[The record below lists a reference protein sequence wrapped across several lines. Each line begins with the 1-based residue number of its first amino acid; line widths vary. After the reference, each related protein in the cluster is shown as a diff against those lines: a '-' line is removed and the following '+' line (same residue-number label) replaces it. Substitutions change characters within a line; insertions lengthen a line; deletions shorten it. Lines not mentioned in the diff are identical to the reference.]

1 MGEYAY
7 QKKTAQPVQ
16 APKAMQ
22 ADRVR
27 FHSVPNSLFVGQ
39 DDRIDSN
46 LGALMRERV
55 AALQRQIPSAEREA
69 DRLSQGITA
78 TTPEGVRQQ
87 MGEKLGAD
95 FSNVRMYTDQ
105 SAANK
110 ADRMGAKAYTSGQ
123 NVYFGSGGFVPQ
135 VAAHELV
142 HTVQQGAVEGVGV
155 QQSVSF
161 GTVQMC
167 PDEKG
172 KTKNSNKTNPRKEPG
187 TASGGENKRNP
198 KKMMHG
204 SQGNIGIIPKQV
216 ADNLRG
222 KQYENFDQFR
232 QDIWRE
238 IGNSEYAQ
246 EFAQHNIARMK
257 KGLAPVAVAGQQYG
271 KISSYVFHHKN
282 PIHNGGGVY
291 DFDNMIMLT
300 PRMHQAILDPKYHF
314 NK

>member
-1 MGEYAY
+1 MAEYAY
-7 QKKTAQPVQ
+7 QKKDAQAVRTPKVQ
-16 APKAMQ
+16 Q
-22 ADRVR
+22 ADPVR

-39 DDRIDSN
+39 GDRTDSN
-46 LGALMRERV
+46 LGAVMRERV

-87 MGEKLGAD
+87 MGQRLGAD

-142 HTVQQGAVEGVGV
+142 HTVQQGGVEGVGV

-167 PDEKG
+167 PEEEDGPENIPTVLYNGQQCPVYRGGGIFQVGDSDIRINRETG
-172 KTKNSNKTNPRKEPG
+172 KVRTSHGISVNVNAQALRRFGGAYRIDSLPEGLRIIQRGQNPEHFEIVP
-187 TASGGENKRNP
+187 SHEMP
-198 KKMMHG
+198 
-204 SQGNIGIIPKQV
+204 
-216 ADNLRG
+216 
-222 KQYENFDQFR
+222 R
-232 QDIWRE
+232 QDFQDLLNR
-238 IGNSEYAQ
+238 
-246 EFAQHNIARMK
+246 
-257 KGLAPVAVAGQQYG
+257 
-271 KISSYVFHHKN
+271 IST
-282 PIHNGGGVY
+282 
-291 DFDNMIMLT
+291 T
-300 PRMHQAILDPKYHF
+300 PPH
-314 NK
+314 

>member
-1 MGEYAY
+1 MAEYAY
-7 QKKTAQPVQ
+7 QKKDAQAVRTPKVQ
-16 APKAMQ
+16 Q
-22 ADRVR
+22 ADPVR

-39 DDRIDSN
+39 GDRTDSN
-46 LGALMRERV
+46 LGAVMRERV

-142 HTVQQGAVEGVGV
+142 HTVQQGGVEGVGV

-167 PDEKG
+167 PPGGGPYAYLKDSPKVGVGKNFTAKQKKNILQENSKKNDGKIRSDKSGEELVPAQKSQKG
-172 KTKNSNKTNPRKEPG
+172 VTPDPNERQID
-187 TASGGENKRNP
+187 
-198 KKMMHG
+198 H
-204 SQGNIGIIPKQV
+204 IIPKDKGGTNSYANAQV
-216 ADNLRG
+216 LSR
-222 KQYENFDQFR
+222 KENRDK
-232 QDIWRE
+232 W
-238 IGNSEYAQ
+238 
-246 EFAQHNIARMK
+246 
-257 KGLAPVAVAGQQYG
+257 
-271 KISSYVFHHKN
+271 
-282 PIHNGGGVY
+282 
-291 DFDNMIMLT
+291 
-300 PRMHQAILDPKYHF
+300 

>member
-1 MGEYAY
+1 MAEYAY
-7 QKKTAQPVQ
+7 EKKTAQAVQ

-22 ADRVR
+22 ADPVR
-27 FHSVPNSLFVGQ
+27 FHSVPNSLFVGHG
-39 DDRIDSN
+39 DRTDSN
-46 LGALMRERV
+46 LGAVMRERV

-95 FSNVRMYTDQ
+95 FSNIRMYTDQ

-142 HTVQQGAVEGVGV
+142 HTVQQGVVDGVGV

-167 PDEKG
+167 PPGGGPYAYLKDPKTVGVGKNFTAMQKANIIQENRNRNRGVVRSDLSGQELVPPQKSQKG
-172 KTKNSNKTNPRKEPG
+172 VTPDPNEWQID
-187 TASGGENKRNP
+187 
-198 KKMMHG
+198 H
-204 SQGNIGIIPKQV
+204 IIPKDKGGTNSYANAQV
-216 ADNLRG
+216 LSRR
-222 KQYENFDQFR
+222 ENR
-232 QDIWRE
+232 QKW
-238 IGNSEYAQ
+238 
-246 EFAQHNIARMK
+246 
-257 KGLAPVAVAGQQYG
+257 
-271 KISSYVFHHKN
+271 
-282 PIHNGGGVY
+282 
-291 DFDNMIMLT
+291 
-300 PRMHQAILDPKYHF
+300 

>member
-1 MGEYAY
+1 MAEYAY
-7 QKKTAQPVQ
+7 QKKDAQEVRTPKVQ
-16 APKAMQ
+16 Q
-22 ADRVR
+22 ADPVR

-39 DDRIDSN
+39 GDRTDSN
-46 LGALMRERV
+46 LGAVMRERV

-87 MGEKLGAD
+87 MGQRLGAD

-110 ADRMGAKAYTSGQ
+110 ADRMGAKAYTAGQ

-167 PDEKG
+167 PLTEEGVNVPVEKFRDYIFKDGATHG
-172 KTKNSNKTNPRKEPG
+172 KDVVFKSLGYKKEDSQILVDLYRKQAMEKYNEGKYTLGKRDDWGQRINIEIILPG
-187 TASGGENKRNP
+187 TGEYSDKVSYLQSGWMIKSDGTISLNTP
-198 KKMMHG
+198 
-204 SQGNIGIIPKQV
+204 
-216 ADNLRG
+216 
-222 KQYENFDQFR
+222 
-232 QDIWRE
+232 
-238 IGNSEYAQ
+238 
-246 EFAQHNIARMK
+246 FAGFTRDK
-257 KGLAPVAVAGQQYG
+257 E
-271 KISSYVFHHKN
+271 
-282 PIHNGGGVY
+282 
-291 DFDNMIMLT
+291 
-300 PRMHQAILDPKYHF
+300 
-314 NK
+314 